1 MEEIRLHG
9 PPGTGKTWTLATKW
23 VPKAVERFG
32 ASRVVICSLTKAAA
46 SVIAG
51 RNTGVPKENIGTLH
65 ALCYRALGRPPIAE
79 ADLADWN
86 ERYPSLAITNGADA
100 TVDDPM
106 RERGGAVDGDD
117 LMAESQVLRHR
128 LVPSEDRPGDVRH
141 FEGLWQEWM
150 DETGLVDFTGL
161 IEECL
166 RAIPD
171 APGFPAVFI
180 VDEAQDLS
188 ALELALI
195 RRWAEGCEY
204 VVLAGDGDQAIY
216 EWRGASPKAFLDA
229 SIPPENNY
237 HLEQSYRIPS
247 AVHEV
252 ATRWIEM
259 CSSRYPVNYKPRDV
273 EGKVVRASTVT
284 SGFPMELVG
293 AAEARMEDERSMMV
307 LATCAY
313 QLKPTIK
320 VLKNAGIPFH
330 NPYRRKHGGWNP
342 LRGAGR
348 RLAAYLLPSAPH
360 FGNDARQ
367 WGIEDIAA
375 WSEHLKANSLGERGF
390 RSRLG
395 ITSESRKIENRIH
408 DPVSDEEL
416 EYLFGA
422 DTEGLLAAVHSE
434 DPLAWIEPRL
444 LASKAASWKYAL
456 EIVRRRG
463 GQALTRRPS
472 VIIGTI
478 HSTKGGEADDV
489 FLFPDLSSSGMKEWM
504 TPGPS
509 KDSVIRTFYVGM
521 TRCRRALYLCGRSGQ
536 RAVTW

>member
-1 MEEIRLHG
+1 MREFRLHG

-23 VPKAVERFG
+23 VPRAVERFG
-32 ASRVVICSLTKAAA
+32 AHRVVISSLTKAAA

-86 ERYPSLAITNGADA
+86 ERHPALAMTDDSG

-106 RERGGAVDGDD
+106 RDAQGGVDGDN

-128 LVPSEDRPGDVRH
+128 LIPEEDRPEKVRA
-141 FEGLWQEWM
+141 FEKEWREWM
-150 DETGLVDFTGL
+150 DETGPIDFTGL

-166 RAIPD
+166 REIPD
-171 APGFPAVFI
+171 CPGFPAVFI

-195 RRWAEGCEY
+195 RRWGEGCEY

-216 EWRGASPKAFLDA
+216 EWRGASPEAFLG
-229 SIPPENNY
+229 STIPAEDNY
-237 HLEQSYRIPS
+237 HLEKSYRIPS
-247 AVHEV
+247 AVHTV
-252 ATRWIEM
+252 ATRWIEQ
-259 CSSRYPVNYKPRDV
+259 CSNRYPVNYEPRDV
-273 EGKVVRASTVT
+273 EGKVVRANSVIST
-284 SGFPMELVG
+284 FPMELVG
-293 AAEARMEDERSMMV
+293 AAEARMEDDRSMMV
-307 LATCAY
+307 LASCGY

-320 VLKNAGIPFH
+320 ALKGAGVPFH

-348 RLAAYLLPSAPH
+348 RLAAYLLPSAEH

-367 WGIEDIAA
+367 WGIEEISA
-375 WSEHLKANSLGERGF
+375 WTEHLKANALGGRGF

-395 ITSESRKIENRIH
+395 ITLEHRKIDNRLNE
-408 DPVSDEEL
+408 PVTDEEL
-416 EYLFGA
+416 EYLFGS
-422 DTEGLLAAVHSE
+422 ELESLLEAVRSP

-444 LASKAASWKYAL
+444 LASKAAAWKYAL
-456 EIVRRRG
+456 QIVRRRG
-463 GQALTRRPS
+463 GKALTKRPN

-489 FLFPDLSSSGMKEWM
+489 FLFPDLSSSGLKEW
-504 TPGPS
+504 TALGS
-509 KDSVIRTFYVGM
+509 TKDAVIRTFYVGM
-521 TRCRRALYLCGRSGQ
+521 TRCRRALYLCGRSSN